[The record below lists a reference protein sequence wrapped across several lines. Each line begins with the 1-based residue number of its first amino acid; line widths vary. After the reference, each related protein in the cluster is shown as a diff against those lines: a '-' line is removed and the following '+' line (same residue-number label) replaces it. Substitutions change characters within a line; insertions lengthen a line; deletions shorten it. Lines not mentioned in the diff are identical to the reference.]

1 MSSKAK
7 VFLEV
12 IRNSKK
18 EGRKIILNKKK
29 FNFNDLKR
37 WRFYLTIFIEYFWAV
52 CNVLG
57 KDFNEQMRM
66 VLKEADAGK
75 KRARAIIGINLGNWE
90 DY

>member
-1 MSSKAK
+1 MSAKAK

-12 IRNSKK
+12 IRDSKK
-18 EGRKIILNKKK
+18 KIHRIILNKKA
-29 FNFNDLKR
+29 FNFTDIKR
-37 WRFYLTIFIEYFWAV
+37 WKFYLIIFIAYFWAV
-52 CNVLG
+52 CDVLG

-66 VLKEADAGK
+66 ILKEANAGK

>member
-1 MSSKAK
+1 MPSKAK

-12 IRNSKK
+12 IRDSK
-18 EGRKIILNKKK
+18 ENIHKIILNKKD
-29 FNFNDLKR
+29 FNFTDLKR
-37 WRFYLTIFIEYFWAV
+37 WRFYLKIFIEYFWAV
-52 CNVLG
+52 CDVLG

-66 VLKEADAGK
+66 VLKEANAGK